1 VGETRQVEQ
10 FISAPPEQLWSMVA
24 DVTRMGEWSP
34 ETERGEWLGDAT
46 AASVGAR
53 FRGHNKRRN
62 PWRTVCT
69 VTAAEPGREFAFTV
83 GRRPE
88 KGDTAWRYTFAPSG
102 EGTLVTESFEIVRV
116 PSRLA
121 RSMTKL
127 GTGVPWN
134 ERSDDLERGMR
145 QTLDSLK
152 AVAERRV

>member
-1 VGETRQVEQ
+1 
-10 FISAPPEQLWSMVA
+10 MVT

-46 AASVGAR
+46 EAAVGAR
-53 FRGHNKRRN
+53 FRGHNKRRS

-69 VTAAEPGREFAFTV
+69 VTAAQPGQEFSFVV
-83 GRRPE
+83 GKRPD
-88 KGDTAWRYTFAPSG
+88 KADTAWRYTFEQREG
-102 EGTLVTESFEIVRV
+102 GTLVTESFEIRRV

-134 ERSDDLERGMR
+134 ERADDLEKGMH
-145 QTLDSLK
+145 QTLQALK
-152 AVAERRV
+152 AVAEKPHPER

>member
-1 VGETRQVEQ
+1 
-10 FISAPPEQLWSMVA
+10 MVS

-46 AASVGAR
+46 GPVVGAR

-69 VTAAEPGREFAFTV
+69 VTSAEPGREFAFVV
-83 GRRPE
+83 GKSPE
-88 KGDTAWRYTFAPSG
+88 KADTAWRYTFAPSDA
-102 EGTLVTESFEIVRV
+102 GTLVTESFEIVRV

-127 GTGVPWN
+127 GTGVPWD
-134 ERSDDLERGMR
+134 ERNDDLEKGMR
-145 QTLDSLK
+145 QTLDALK
-152 AVAERRV
+152 AVAEQHA

>member
-1 VGETRQVEQ
+1 MGETRQVALH
-10 FISAPPEQLWSMVA
+10 IAAPAERLWSMVS

-34 ETERGEWLGDAT
+34 ETERGEWLGEAT
-46 AASVGAR
+46 GASVGAR

-69 VTAAEPGREFAFTV
+69 ITAAEPGREFAFVV
-83 GRRPE
+83 GKKPD

-102 EGTLVTESFEIVRV
+102 DGTLVTESFEIVRV

-127 GTGVPWN
+127 GTGVPWD
-134 ERSDDLERGMR
+134 ERSDDLEKGMR
-145 QTLDSLK
+145 QTLDALK
-152 AVAERRV
+152 AAAEKSE